1 MTSEG
6 TRLLFLSNYALVL
19 WDKKAWTPLIF
30 SQSLFDR
37 LPFFFFLLLLF
48 NIASASLEDTSHT
61 YSQARSESSSSG
73 CIVNFIRAHVSLQ
86 MIERGSRLEV
96 IQSLV
101 SEADRQTALP
111 DELLHYSSLNQSEEQ
126 KRRAR
131 VHLWTSDSENR
142 SRCISAGPGTLVIP
156 GDGNSNKYPA
166 QRWAQ
171 SQKNTPLIF
180 VQEKAM
186 SDISAVA
193 WRANNTERSDNKY
206 LSTGWDPPQ
215 CSSLRRGPVSPKFTH
230 NLFSAPWCIFPF
242 VLVHLSLVGSM
253 STKF

>member
-1 MTSEG
+1 MTREG
-6 TRLLFLSNYALVL
+6 TRLFFLNNYAPVL
-19 WDKKAWTPLIF
+19 WEKKAWTPLIF
-30 SQSLFDR
+30 SQSPFDR
-37 LPFFFFLLLLF
+37 LPFFFLLF
-48 NIASASLEDTSHT
+48 NIASASLEDASHT
-61 YSQARSESSSSG
+61 CSQARSKSSSSG
-73 CIVNFIRAHVSLQ
+73 RIVNFKRAHVSLQ
-86 MIERGSRLEV
+86 MIGWGSRLEI

-101 SEADRQTALP
+101 SEADGQTALP

-131 VHLWTSDSENR
+131 LHLWTSDSENR

-171 SQKNTPLIF
+171 SQKTTPLIF

-193 WRANNTERSDNKY
+193 LRANNTERSDNKY
-206 LSTGWDPPQ
+206 LSTGWDQPQ
-215 CSSLRRGPVSPKFTH
+215 SSSLCREPVSPKFSH

-242 VLVHLSLVGSM
+242 VLVHLSLVGGT
-253 STKF
+253 STTF

>member
-6 TRLLFLSNYALVL
+6 MRLLFLSNYALVL
-19 WDKKAWTPLIF
+19 WEKKAWTPLIF

-37 LPFFFFLLLLF
+37 LPFFFFLLLF

-96 IQSLV
+96 IQSSV

-242 VLVHLSLVGSM
+242 VLVHLSLVGST